1 MNYRHAFHAGNFADV
16 LKHIVLARI
25 LAYLVRKDSP
35 IRVIDTH
42 SGIGLYD
49 LSSDEAIR
57 TGEAR
62 DGVERLLAADIP
74 AEIAELIAPWR
85 SVIAAENPDGGL
97 LVYPGSPA
105 IARRL
110 TRRQDR
116 LTFVELHPQD
126 ARVLALQFAA
136 EKRAKIVELDGWLA
150 LNSFVPPKETRG
162 LVLVDPAFE
171 EPGELDRLASGLVKA
186 WRKWSTGVYLGWFP
200 VKTGGEA
207 EFMRDSLA
215 EAGISRGC
223 VVDFRVRA
231 VGPGPLPGCGLVLVN
246 PPFTLTEELKQ
257 LLPWLVKTIGHGGPG
272 AGAKVLALP
281 ERRAE

>member
-25 LAYLVRKDSP
+25 LAYLGRKETP
-35 IRVIDTH
+35 LRVIDTH
-42 SGIGLYD
+42 AGIGLYD

-57 TGEAR
+57 TNEAR
-62 DGVERLLAADIP
+62 DGVERIFAADIP
-74 AEIAELIAPWR
+74 PDIAELIAPWKDA
-85 SVIAAENPDGGL
+85 IAAENPDGGR
-97 LVYPGSPA
+97 LVYPGSPG

-116 LTFVELHPQD
+116 LTLVELHPQD

-171 EPGELDRLASGLVKA
+171 EPGELERLTTGLARA

-200 VKTGGEA
+200 IKTGTEA
-207 EFMRDSLA
+207 EFVRDGLA
-215 EAGISRGC
+215 DAGISRGY
-223 VVDFRVRA
+223 VIDFRVRA
-231 VGPGPLPGCGLVLVN
+231 VSSGPLPGCGLAVIN
-246 PPFTLTEELKQ
+246 PPFTLADDLAT
-257 LLPWLVKTIGHGGPG
+257 LLPWLVKVLGHGGPG
-272 AGAKVLALP
+272 AAAKVLRLP
-281 ERRAE
+281 AAREE

>member
-25 LAYLVRKDSP
+25 LAYLTRKETP
-35 IRVIDTH
+35 LRVIDTH
-42 SGIGLYD
+42 AGIGLYD

-57 TGEAR
+57 TNEAR
-62 DGVERLLAADIP
+62 DGVEKVFSADIP
-74 AEIAELIAPWR
+74 PDIAALLAPWQAA
-85 SVIAAENPDGGL
+85 IAAENPGGGL

-116 LTFVELHPQD
+116 LTLVELHPQD

-136 EKRAKIVELDGWLA
+136 DRRAKVVELDGWLA

-171 EPGELDRLASGLVKA
+171 ETGELERLTAGLAKA

-200 VKTGGEA
+200 IKTGGEA
-207 EFMRDSLA
+207 EFVRDGLA
-215 EAGISRGC
+215 EAGISRGY
-223 VVDFRVRA
+223 VIDFRVRA
-231 VGPGPLPGCGLVLVN
+231 VSPGPLPGCGLAVIN
-246 PPFTLTEELKQ
+246 PPFTLAEELKT

-272 AGAKVLALP
+272 AAAKVLTLP
-281 ERRAE
+281 DAAPE